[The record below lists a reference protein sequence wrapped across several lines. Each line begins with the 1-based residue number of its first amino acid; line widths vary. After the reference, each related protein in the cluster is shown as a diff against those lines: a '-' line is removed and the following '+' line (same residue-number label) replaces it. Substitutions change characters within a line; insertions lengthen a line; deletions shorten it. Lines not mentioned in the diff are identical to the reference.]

1 MSDSLVESLRDITC
15 THSFL
20 YTAASSAFTPTLLT
34 RSYPG
39 TVSPLGRGGGR
50 PPPPPPGSP
59 YSLGGS
65 NGWRTLKSIIH
76 PDVGKLTAS
85 GESIHVLFTGVYSL
99 NRAPGSENTDA
110 GKKQHTPSIREIHL
124 LRCCVPHLDDVSGLF
139 DHGRLVSTQYT
150 RARNRKE
157 GGGVSRTVWLQR
169 WNTSVFKFQPN
180 FVWLQYKCYSSWCH
194 ASLTTEKMYIITLS
208 SGTFPSLML
217 WNFPSFILRNCPVF
231 IAQELSYRC
240 CSWTILSLVLRIF
253 LIFIAKEPF
262 YPYCSRTFLFL
273 LLRNFPLFIA

>member
-1 MSDSLVESLRDITC
+1 MTVWLNHWEISHVPTPS
-15 THSFL
+15 
-20 YTAASSAFTPTLLT
+20 YTLPHLQPSRRHCWPGLTLELF
-34 RSYPG
+34 
-39 TVSPLGRGGGR
+39 SPWEGGGAR

-99 NRAPGSENTDA
+99 NRTPGSENTDA
-110 GKKQHTPSIREIHL
+110 GKKHHTPSIREIHL

-157 GGGVSRTVWLQR
+157 GGGGGWVGRFGYKDGTLQFLSF
-169 WNTSVFKFQPN
+169 N
-180 FVWLQYKCYSSWCH
+180 L
-194 ASLTTEKMYIITLS
+194 TLS
-208 SGTFPSLML
+208 DSNISVTAAGVML
-217 WNFPSFILRNCPVF
+217 HWPQRRCTLLHYP
-231 IAQELSYRC
+231 QELSH
-240 CSWTILSLVLRIF
+240 
-253 LIFIAKEPF
+253 P
-262 YPYCSRTFLFL
+262 
-273 LLRNFPLFIA
+273 